1 MLLRKRL
8 NSGKTLKTISSSDI
22 SANDKLAQKLFFLQM
37 TSDDMKQL
45 KKLDDIIEEQAENI
59 TKRHYALLA
68 EVTDMR
74 SIVEKNSTW
83 ERLSQ
88 TFIDYLKSIPRV
100 AIDDEY
106 VQYRI
111 RIGLV
116 HSRIGLAPE
125 WYIGSFTR
133 VYEYLVP
140 TVLERFNAKEA
151 SAILVALNRLLTL
164 DAQITL
170 EAYQQAHEFQFIETN
185 SEIVEEL
192 IRMDKVKPLLA
203 SVHVSMDEATSV
215 SAAAEQLSASI
226 QEVADHAVQV
236 AEDTDLLIEQATI
249 GRGIIDESLNG
260 FLAMAERFA
269 QSKAQFDELMAAI
282 DNVTEVVQLIR
293 EVADQTKLL
302 ALNASIEAARAGEE
316 GRGFAVVAAEVRKL
330 SEQTTN
336 SVEEIAG
343 LIQRVMGNASAVGMQ
358 TQRMAEE
365 MGDKAEQSKEAISS
379 LDKIMEQ
386 VTSIGGSTGNIAA
399 IVEQQS
405 AATDDINSR
414 IHEVLSQ
421 MELIGQNAKSTGEDI
436 YQVSVKV
443 NELRQRSL
451 HYMPELTD
459 AQTIR
464 TVKTDH
470 MLWRWW
476 VYNSI
481 LGFHQLDGEAAG
493 DYHLCRLGKWYD
505 NNKGTSSIARLAP
518 YQQLDEPHRAIH
530 HIARQVAECMEQGK
544 EEQAAELLKQM
555 DQASRN
561 VVEHLDKLEAD
572 LKTHRR

>member
-1 MLLRKRL
+1 MLLRKRPY
-8 NSGKTLKTISSSDI
+8 SGKELKTISGSDI
-22 SANDKLAQKLFFLQM
+22 SANDKLAQKLFFLQI
-37 TSDDMKQL
+37 TSDDVKQL
-45 KKLDDIIEEQAENI
+45 KKLDGIIEEQAESI
-59 TKRHYALLA
+59 TKRHYGLLA

-88 TFIDYLKSIPRV
+88 TFVDYLKSIPRV
-100 AIDDEY
+100 AIDDDY

-133 VYEYLVP
+133 VYEFMVP
-140 TVLERFNAKEA
+140 SILERFPAKEA
-151 SAILVALNRLLTL
+151 AAILVALNRLLTL

-203 SVHVSMDEATSV
+203 SVHLSMDEATSV

-236 AEDTDLLIEQATI
+236 AEDTDLLIEQARV
-249 GRGIIDESLNG
+249 GRSIIDESLNG
-260 FLAMAERFA
+260 FMSMAKQFSEA
-269 QSKAQFDELMAAI
+269 QAQFDELMAAI
-282 DNVTEVVQLIR
+282 NNVTEVVQLIR

-316 GRGFAVVAAEVRKL
+316 GRGFAVVASEVRKL

-343 LIQRVMGNASAVGMQ
+343 LIERVMGNASAVGKQ
-358 TQRMAEE
+358 TQRMADE
-365 MGDKAEQSKEAISS
+365 MGGKAEQSKEAITS
-379 LDKIMEQ
+379 LDKIMGQ
-386 VTSIGGSTGNIAA
+386 VTSIGGSTSNIAA

-405 AATDDINSR
+405 AATDDITSR
-414 IHEVLSQ
+414 IHEVLNQ

-451 HYMPELTD
+451 HYMPELSD

-481 LGFHQLDGEAAG
+481 LGFHRLEGETAG
-493 DYHLCRLGKWYD
+493 DHHLCRLGKWYD
-505 NNKGTSSIARLAP
+505 KNKGTSTIAALTQ

-530 HIARQVAECMEQGK
+530 HIARQVAECMEQGA
-544 EEQAAELLKQM
+544 EEQAQDLLEQM
-555 DQASRN
+555 DQASRH
-561 VVEHLDKLEAD
+561 VVELLEKLEAE
-572 LKTHRR
+572 LKNHRK